1 MASVMVEVGLGMAA
15 LGLAGRAASRAMPQV
30 AKQMEG
36 LSARVAKVNW
46 ANAKYHRGG
55 FEVQILTLVAGS
67 FSPSHFDQNMRPDRL

>member
-15 LGLAGRAASRAMPQV
+15 LGLAGRAASRAMPQM

-36 LSARVAKVNW
+36 LSARMAKVNW

-55 FEVQILTLVAGS
+55 FEVRVTLTKALRTVFHS
-67 FSPSHFDQNMRPDRL
+67 KLYINLL

>member
-15 LGLAGRAASRAMPQV
+15 LGLAGRAATSALPQV

-55 FEVQILTLVAGS
+55 FEVQFVTLIAGS
-67 FSPSHFDQNMRPDRL
+67 FSSSHFAQSASS

>member
-55 FEVQILTLVAGS
+55 FEVQFLAGS
-67 FSPSHFDQNMRPDRL
+67 FTLGSKSATWPALS

>member
-55 FEVQILTLVAGS
+55 FEVQFLTLVAGS
-67 FSPSHFDQNMRPDRL
+67 FSSSHFDQNIQPDRL

>member
-15 LGLAGRAASRAMPQV
+15 LGLAGRAATRALPQA

-55 FEVQILTLVAGS
+55 FEVQFVTLIAGS
-67 FSPSHFDQNMRPDRL
+67 FSSSHFAQSASS